1 MLGFLEDTN
10 VKVDIAENGLIALE
24 KLKLTTYDL
33 VLMDIQ
39 MPEMD
44 GLTATK
50 EIRKML
56 KLDEL
61 PIIAMTAHAMQSDVD
76 KSREVGMNT
85 HLIKPI
91 DPDLLNKTLISYL
104 NVTVD
109 SHLDRPVNAELNID
123 NTAFSRVEIPKKTQ
137 EKLSLIRQVKG
148 IKYDLALGNLK
159 GNAEF
164 YLGLVNDFVNGQ
176 EGKEVLEQLYLEG
189 DWETLHRIIHSL
201 KSNSAYIGAF
211 ELSTLC
217 EELEYTLLEGASSK
231 TLFDITLKELD
242 VLLEDLA
249 HIVNIP
255 QTELTV
261 PFSIERLLSD
271 LDKIKPL
278 LATSDFSVEK
288 HLPAIQAMCK
298 DSEYSVSINKII
310 ELVDNVEYED
320 ASEYAD
326 KLYAQI
332 SHQ

>member
-1 MLGFLEDTN
+1 MLARIGYRAD
-10 VKVDIAENGLIALE
+10 VAANGLEVLAAMDRQM
-24 KLKLTTYDL
+24 YD
-33 VLMDIQ
+33 VILMDIQ

-50 EIRKML
+50 EIRQTL
-56 KLDEL
+56 KLVDL

-91 DPDLLNKTLISYL
+91 DPDVLNKTLISFL
-104 NVTVD
+104 NVTVETD
-109 SHLDRPVNAELNID
+109 IDTSVEAELNID
-123 NTAFSRVEIPKKTQ
+123 NTAILRADIPKNIQ
-137 EKLSLIRQVKG
+137 DKLSLIKQVKG

-164 YLGLVNDFVNGQ
+164 YLGLVIDFVNGQ
-176 EGKEVLEQLYLEG
+176 ERKEVLEQLYLEG

-201 KSNSAYIGAF
+201 KSNAAYIGAF

-217 EELEYTLLEGASSK
+217 DELEYTLLEGASSK

-242 VLLEDLA
+242 ILLDDLA
-249 HIVNIP
+249 RIVNIT

-261 PFSIERLLSD
+261 SFSIERLLSD

-278 LATSDFSVEK
+278 LAASDFSVEK
-288 HLPAIQAMCK
+288 HLPRIQAMCK
-298 DSEYSVSINKII
+298 DSEYSIIINKII

-332 SHQ
+332 SH